1 MIIEG
6 DVNDDIE
13 VLSRIVNQLRLEQ
26 QGDYVMLDKQQA
38 RQLIEVLQKWLDGEE
53 VE

>member
-38 RQLIEVLQKWLDGEE
+38 RQLIEVLQKWIAGEE